1 MHCSGTRMVAAM
13 LSALSVR
20 MGDHLRTAESRKEAG
35 RFEDEKFVRFH
46 RRVLSE
52 ACRRDEPGYSDWGW
66 TESGRLDVGRFNDF
80 RDQAERL
87 LITRSHDSE
96 PSGWEDPR
104 ATLFLDQW
112 DSIVEDA
119 RYILVYGFPWDVAE
133 AMQWLWIEKFLQH
146 PEYAYRIWN
155 FYNQRVRDFYVKHA
169 EQCLLVNM
177 NALLKNTEQFVFL
190 LGKLGIG
197 STDWQIS
204 LAIAFGNRGPSRAG
218 YRGPTPP
225 MERRSICR

>member
-1 MHCSGTRMVAAM
+1 MVAAM

-87 LITRSHDSE
+87 LITRSHDSD

-119 RYILVYGFPWDVAE
+119 RYILVYGFPWDVSE
-133 AMQWLWIEKFLQH
+133 AMQWLWIEEFLKH
-146 PEYAYRIWN
+146 PE
-155 FYNQRVRDFYVKHA
+155 
-169 EQCLLVNM
+169 
-177 NALLKNTEQFVFL
+177 
-190 LGKLGIG
+190 
-197 STDWQIS
+197 
-204 LAIAFGNRGPSRAG
+204 
-218 YRGPTPP
+218 
-225 MERRSICR
+225 